1 MFLCRLSPV
10 HDIYTNTYPTGLPT
24 NPLAPDH
31 TYSNMVRWLWL
42 SLAAEFLCDCESI
55 RVAPSSTERAWNNRD
70 YEQRRDVN
78 KSTSKTGI
86 AQPCINHK
94 QNLRNGTRASEWIKW
109 KTESV
114 GEWWCSPYRYI
125 PFFFRFFIKL
135 SLFFC
140 FAWALRPIQ
149 THIRYAKLINV
160 INAVGS
166 FERIERHRFCRH
178 WDSRLIEF

>member
-94 QNLRNGTRASEWIKW
+94 QNLHEWHTGKW
-109 KTESV
+109 MNEMKNRECWWMMMLSISV
-114 GEWWCSPYRYI
+114 YSI
-125 PFFFRFFIKL
+125 FFRFFIKL